1 MKTKILSFA
10 LLLLAAGLPLKTQAC
25 ETLNL
30 DEALRLAI
38 GNNKTIKQSQQEKDA
53 AWARVVQARG
63 GFLPDIS
70 ASAMYIFTHQ
80 VPYIPI
86 PAGAFGSMPGL
97 GSLPPSPL
105 NVRLDTTFE
114 YNAGFNGTWTLFAG
128 GMLYHNY
135 AAAKKMYE
143 SAEEQERAEKQE
155 VVYQVK
161 KAYYNLL
168 LASESVDVLK
178 HSIDLAAEHYRVT
191 KDRYSAGEAS
201 ELDMLNASVSLSNL
215 QPQFIGAQNNIKI
228 AGLALKN
235 ILGVEFTSDVC
246 ANPDVSL
253 PEFSKDLGYYE
264 DKAKENNYQLK
275 IINKQLSALSD
286 YKKLSLGRFSPTLAL
301 AGNYNWLS
309 NEFTGTW
316 QDIYQ
321 AELVLSIPLFNG
333 GTDVGRFKEASSNYY
348 KTVFLKSETMDN
360 IKISTEAAYSNAT
373 VAKNEITAAQEALN
387 TAEKAESI
395 AQEQYRIG
403 LATNLDVLNANLGL
417 KEAQM
422 NYIKAKYNY
431 LLALAELERIMGT
444 ASY

>member
-38 GNNKTIKQSQQEKDA
+38 GNNKTIKQSQQDKDA

-70 ASAMYIFTHQ
+70 AAGVYTFTHQ
-80 VPYIPI
+80 VPLIPI
-86 PAGAFGSMPGL
+86 PAGSFGPNF
-97 GSLPPSPL
+97 PPSAL
-105 NVRLDTTFE
+105 SARIDTTFE

-143 SAEEQERAEKQE
+143 SAEEQEQAEKQE

-178 HSIDLAAEHYRVT
+178 HSIDLASEHYRVT

-215 QPQFIGAQNNIKI
+215 QPQFIGAQNNVKI

-246 ANPDVSL
+246 ANPDVVL

-264 DKAKENNYQLK
+264 DRAKENNYQLK

-286 YKKLSLGRFSPTLAL
+286 YKKLSIGRFSPTLAL

-316 QDIYQ
+316 QSIYQ

-333 GTDVGRFKEASSNYY
+333 GTDIGRFKEASSNYY
-348 KTVFLKSETMDN
+348 KVVFLKSETMDN
-360 IKISTEAAYSNAT
+360 IKISTDSST
-373 VAKNEITAAQEALN
+373 FSMTLN
-387 TAEKAESI
+387 
-395 AQEQYRIG
+395 QPLDNWLIG
-403 LATNLDVLNANLGL
+403 
-417 KEAQM
+417 
-422 NYIKAKYNY
+422 
-431 LLALAELERIMGT
+431 
-444 ASY
+444 

>member
-38 GNNKTIKQSQQEKDA
+38 GNNKTIKQSQQDKDA

-63 GFLPDIS
+63 GFLPDVS
-70 ASAMYIFTHQ
+70 AAGVYTFTHQ
-80 VPYIPI
+80 VPLIPI
-86 PAGAFGSMPGL
+86 PAGSFGPNF
-97 GSLPPSPL
+97 PPSAL
-105 NVRLDTTFE
+105 SARIDTTFE

-143 SAEEQERAEKQE
+143 SAEEQEQAEKQE

-178 HSIDLAAEHYRVT
+178 HSIDLASEHYRVT

-215 QPQFIGAQNNIKI
+215 QPQFIGAQNNVKI

-235 ILGVEFTSDVC
+235 LLGVEFTSDVC
-246 ANPDVSL
+246 ANPDVVL

-264 DKAKENNYQLK
+264 DRAKENNYQLK
-275 IINKQLSALSD
+275 IINKQLSALND
-286 YKKLSLGRFSPTLAL
+286 YKKLSIGRFSPTLAL

-333 GTDVGRFKEASSNYY
+333 GTDIGRFKEASSNYY
-348 KTVFLKSETMDN
+348 KVVFLKSETMDN

-387 TAEKAESI
+387 TAGKAESI

>member
-38 GNNKTIKQSQQEKDA
+38 GNNKTIKQSQQDKDA

-70 ASAMYIFTHQ
+70 AAGVYTFTHQ
-80 VPYIPI
+80 VPLIPI
-86 PAGAFGSMPGL
+86 PAGSFGPNF
-97 GSLPPSPL
+97 PPSAL
-105 NVRLDTTFE
+105 SARIDTTFE

-143 SAEEQERAEKQE
+143 SAEEQEQAEKQE

-178 HSIDLAAEHYRVT
+178 HSIDLASEHYRVT

-215 QPQFIGAQNNIKI
+215 QPQFIGAQNNVKI

-246 ANPDVSL
+246 ANPDVVL

-264 DKAKENNYQLK
+264 DRAKENNYQLK

-286 YKKLSLGRFSPTLAL
+286 YKKLSIGRFSPTLAL

-316 QDIYQ
+316 QSIYQ
-321 AELVLSIPLFNG
+321 AELVLSIPLFKG
-333 GTDVGRFKEASSNYY
+333 GTDIGRFKEASSNYY
-348 KTVFLKSETMDN
+348 KVVFLKSETMDN

>member
-1 MKTKILSFA
+1 MRRYMKIKTILFVLLLFA
-10 LLLLAAGLPLKTQAC
+10 LGLPYTTRAC

-38 GNNKTIKQSQQEKDA
+38 NNNKTIKQSQQEKDA

-63 GFLPDIS
+63 GFMPEIS
-70 ASAMYIFTHQ
+70 ATGVYTFTHQ
-80 VPYIPI
+80 VPLIPI
-86 PAGAFGSMPGL
+86 PAGSFGPNF
-97 GSLPPSPL
+97 PPSAL
-105 NVRLDTTFE
+105 SARIDTTFE
-114 YNAGFNGTWTLFAG
+114 YNAGFSGTWTLFAG

-135 AAAKKMYE
+135 AAAKKLYE
-143 SAEEQERAEKQE
+143 SASEQEKSEKQE
-155 VVYQVK
+155 IVYQVK

-168 LASESVDVLK
+168 LASESVDVLQ
-178 HSIDLAAEHYRVT
+178 HSIDLATEHYRVT
-191 KDRYSAGEAS
+191 KDRYDAGESS

-215 QPQFIGAQNNIKI
+215 QPQFIATQNNVKI
-228 AGLALKN
+228 AGLALRN
-235 ILGVEFTSDVC
+235 ILGVEFTGDVC
-246 ANPDVSL
+246 ANSNVVI
-253 PEFSKDLGYYE
+253 PEFSENLKDYQ
-264 DKAKENNYQLK
+264 DQAKQNNYQLK

-286 YKKLSLGRFSPTLAL
+286 YKQLSIGRFSPTLAL

-309 NEFTGTW
+309 NEFTGAW

-333 GTDVGRFKEASSNYY
+333 GADVGKIKEANSNYY
-348 KTVFLKSETMDN
+348 KLEFLKSETMDN

-373 VAKNEITAAQEALN
+373 VSKNEIKAAQEALS

-431 LLALAELERIMGT
+431 LLAIAELERIMGT

>member
-10 LLLLAAGLPLKTQAC
+10 LLLLAAVLPLKSQAC

-38 GNNKTIKQSQQEKDA
+38 GNNKTIKQSQQDKDA

-70 ASAMYIFTHQ
+70 AAGVYTFTHQ
-80 VPYIPI
+80 VPLIPI
-86 PAGAFGSMPGL
+86 PAGSFGPNF
-97 GSLPPSPL
+97 PPSAL
-105 NVRLDTTFE
+105 SARIDTTFE

-143 SAEEQERAEKQE
+143 SAEEQEQAEKQE

-178 HSIDLAAEHYRVT
+178 HSIDLASEHYRVT

-215 QPQFIGAQNNIKI
+215 QPQFIGAQNNVKI

-235 ILGVEFTSDVC
+235 ILGVEFTSNVC
-246 ANPDVSL
+246 ANPDVVL

-264 DKAKENNYQLK
+264 DRAKENNYQLK

-286 YKKLSLGRFSPTLAL
+286 YKKLSIGRFSPTLAL

-316 QDIYQ
+316 QGIYQ

-333 GTDVGRFKEASSNYY
+333 GTDIGRFKEASSNYY
-348 KTVFLKSETMDN
+348 KVVFLKSETMDN

-373 VAKNEITAAQEALN
+373 VAKNEITAAQDALN

>member
-1 MKTKILSFA
+1 MKKKILSLA

-38 GNNKTIKQSQQEKDA
+38 GNNKTIKQSQQDKDA

-63 GFLPDIS
+63 GFLPDVS
-70 ASAMYIFTHQ
+70 AAGVYTFTHQ
-80 VPYIPI
+80 VPLIPI
-86 PAGAFGSMPGL
+86 PAGSFGPNF
-97 GSLPPSPL
+97 PPSAL
-105 NVRLDTTFE
+105 SARIDTTFE

-143 SAEEQERAEKQE
+143 SAEEQEQAEKQE

-178 HSIDLAAEHYRVT
+178 HSIDLASEHYRVT

-215 QPQFIGAQNNIKI
+215 QPQFIGAQNNVKI

-246 ANPDVSL
+246 ANPDVVL
-253 PEFSKDLGYYE
+253 PDFSKDLGYYE
-264 DKAKENNYQLK
+264 DRAKENNYQLK
-275 IINKQLSALSD
+275 IINKQLSALND
-286 YKKLSLGRFSPTLAL
+286 YKKLSIGRFSPTLAL

-333 GTDVGRFKEASSNYY
+333 GTDIGRFKEASSNYY
-348 KTVFLKSETMDN
+348 KVVFLKSETMDN

-387 TAEKAESI
+387 TAGKAESI

>member
-1 MKTKILSFA
+1 MKTKVISLA
-10 LLLLAAGLPLKTQAC
+10 LLLLVFGLPYKTQAC

-30 DEALRLAI
+30 DEALKLAI
-38 GNNKTIKQSQQEKDA
+38 NNNKDIKQVQQEKDA
-53 AWARVVQARG
+53 AWSRVVQARA
-63 GFLPDIS
+63 GFMPNIS
-70 ASAMYIFTHQ
+70 AQGIYTFSYQ
-80 VPYIPI
+80 VPLIPI
-86 PAGAFGSMPGL
+86 PAGSFGPNF
-97 GSLPPSPL
+97 PPNAL
-105 NVRLDTTFE
+105 NARIDTTFE
-114 YNAGFNGTWTLFAG
+114 YNAGFTGTWTLFAG
-128 GMLYHNY
+128 GMIYHNY
-135 AAAKKMYE
+135 SAAKKLYE
-143 SAEEQERAEKQE
+143 SASEQEKSEKQE
-155 VVYQVK
+155 IIYQVK

-191 KDRYSAGEAS
+191 KDRYDAGEAS

-215 QPQFIGAQNNIKI
+215 QPQFIAVQNNVKI
-228 AGLALKN
+228 SGLALKN

-246 ANPDVSL
+246 ANSEVVI
-253 PEFSKDLGYYE
+253 PEFSGNLQYYE
-264 DKAKENNYQLK
+264 SRAKQNNYQLK
-275 IINKQLSALSD
+275 IINKQLSALND
-286 YKKLSLGRFSPTLAL
+286 YKKVSIGRFSPTLAL

-309 NEFTGTW
+309 NEFTGSW

-321 AELVLSIPLFNG
+321 AALVLTIPLFNG
-333 GTDVGRFKEASSNYY
+333 GADVGQVKEAYSNYY
-348 KTVFLKSETMDN
+348 KLVFLKSETMDN
-360 IKISTEAAYSNAT
+360 IRISTEAAYSNAT

-431 LLALAELERIMGT
+431 LLAVAELERIMGA

>member
-38 GNNKTIKQSQQEKDA
+38 GNNKTIKQSQQDKDA

-70 ASAMYIFTHQ
+70 AAGVYTFTHQ
-80 VPYIPI
+80 VPLIPI
-86 PAGAFGSMPGL
+86 PAGSFGPNF
-97 GSLPPSPL
+97 PPSAL
-105 NVRLDTTFE
+105 SARIDTTFE

-143 SAEEQERAEKQE
+143 SAEEQEQAEKQE

-178 HSIDLAAEHYRVT
+178 HSIDLASEHYRVT

-215 QPQFIGAQNNIKI
+215 QPQFIGAQNNVKI

-235 ILGVEFTSDVC
+235 ILGVEFTSNVC
-246 ANPDVSL
+246 ANPDVVL

-264 DKAKENNYQLK
+264 DRAKENNYQLK
-275 IINKQLSALSD
+275 IINKQLAALSD
-286 YKKLSLGRFSPTLAL
+286 YKKLSIGRFSPTLAL

-316 QDIYQ
+316 QGIYQ

-333 GTDVGRFKEASSNYY
+333 GTDIGRFKEASSNYY
-348 KTVFLKSETMDN
+348 KVVFLKSETMDN

-373 VAKNEITAAQEALN
+373 VAKNEITAAQDALN

>member
-10 LLLLAAGLPLKTQAC
+10 LLLLAAGLPIRTQAC

-70 ASAMYIFTHQ
+70 AAGVYTFTHQ
-80 VPYIPI
+80 VPLIPI
-86 PAGAFGSMPGL
+86 PAGSFGPNF
-97 GSLPPSPL
+97 PPSAL
-105 NVRLDTTFE
+105 SARIDTTFE

-143 SAEEQERAEKQE
+143 SAEEQEQAEKQE

-178 HSIDLAAEHYRVT
+178 HSIDLASEHYRVT

-215 QPQFIGAQNNIKI
+215 QPQFIGAQNNVKI

-235 ILGVEFTSDVC
+235 ILGVEFTGDVC
-246 ANPDVSL
+246 ANPDVVL

-264 DKAKENNYQLK
+264 DRAKENNYQIK

-348 KTVFLKSETMDN
+348 KVVFLKSETMDN
-360 IKISTEAAYSNAT
+360 IKISTEAAYSNAA

-395 AQEQYRIG
+395 AQEQNRSG
-403 LATNLDVLNANLGL
+403 N
-417 KEAQM
+417 K
-422 NYIKAKYNY
+422 
-431 LLALAELERIMGT
+431 
-444 ASY
+444 S

>member
-38 GNNKTIKQSQQEKDA
+38 GNNKTIKQSQQDKDA

-63 GFLPDIS
+63 GFLPDVS
-70 ASAMYIFTHQ
+70 AAGVYTFTHQ
-80 VPYIPI
+80 VPLIPI
-86 PAGAFGSMPGL
+86 PAGSFGPNF
-97 GSLPPSPL
+97 PPSAL
-105 NVRLDTTFE
+105 SARIDTTFE

-143 SAEEQERAEKQE
+143 SAEEQEQAEKQE

-178 HSIDLAAEHYRVT
+178 HSIDLASEHYRVT

-215 QPQFIGAQNNIKI
+215 QPQFIGAQNNVKI

-246 ANPDVSL
+246 ANPDVVL
-253 PEFSKDLGYYE
+253 PDFSKDLGYYE
-264 DKAKENNYQLK
+264 DRAKENNYQLK
-275 IINKQLSALSD
+275 IINKQLSALND
-286 YKKLSLGRFSPTLAL
+286 YKKLSIGRFSPTLAL

-333 GTDVGRFKEASSNYY
+333 GTDIGRFKEASSNYY
-348 KTVFLKSETMDN
+348 KVVFLKSETMDN

-387 TAEKAESI
+387 TAGKAESI

>member
-38 GNNKTIKQSQQEKDA
+38 GNNKTIKQSQQDKDA

-63 GFLPDIS
+63 GFLPDVS
-70 ASAMYIFTHQ
+70 AAGVYTFTHQ
-80 VPYIPI
+80 VPLIPI
-86 PAGAFGSMPGL
+86 PAGSFGPNF
-97 GSLPPSPL
+97 PPSAL
-105 NVRLDTTFE
+105 SARIDTTFE

-143 SAEEQERAEKQE
+143 SAEEQEQAEKQE

-178 HSIDLAAEHYRVT
+178 HSIDLASEHYRVT

-215 QPQFIGAQNNIKI
+215 QPQFIGAQNNVKI

-246 ANPDVSL
+246 ANPDVVL

-264 DKAKENNYQLK
+264 DRAKENNYQLK
-275 IINKQLSALSD
+275 IINKQLSALND
-286 YKKLSLGRFSPTLAL
+286 YKKLSIGRFSPTLAL

-348 KTVFLKSETMDN
+348 KVVFLKSETMDN

-373 VAKNEITAAQEALN
+373 VAKNEITAAQEALS
-387 TAEKAESI
+387 TAGKAESI

>member
-10 LLLLAAGLPLKTQAC
+10 LLLLAAVLPLKSQAC

-38 GNNKTIKQSQQEKDA
+38 GNNKTIKQSQQDKDA

-70 ASAMYIFTHQ
+70 AAGVYTFTHQ
-80 VPYIPI
+80 VPLIPI
-86 PAGAFGSMPGL
+86 PAGSFGPNF
-97 GSLPPSPL
+97 PPSAL
-105 NVRLDTTFE
+105 SARIDTTFE

-143 SAEEQERAEKQE
+143 SAEEQEQAEKQE

-178 HSIDLAAEHYRVT
+178 HSIDLASEHYRVT

-215 QPQFIGAQNNIKI
+215 QPQFIGAQNNVKI

-235 ILGVEFTSDVC
+235 ILGVEFTSNVC
-246 ANPDVSL
+246 ANPDVVL

-264 DKAKENNYQLK
+264 DRAKENNYQLK
-275 IINKQLSALSD
+275 IINKQLAALSD
-286 YKKLSLGRFSPTLAL
+286 YKKLSIGRFSPTLAL

-316 QDIYQ
+316 QGIYQ

-333 GTDVGRFKEASSNYY
+333 GTDIGRFKEASSNYY
-348 KTVFLKSETMDN
+348 KVVFLKSETMDN

-373 VAKNEITAAQEALN
+373 VAKNEITAAQDALN

>member
-1 MKTKILSFA
+1 MKIKILTA
-10 LLLLAAGLPLKTQAC
+10 VVLLVAVGLPLSVQAC

-30 DEALRLAI
+30 DDALRLAI
-38 GNNKTIKQSQQEKDA
+38 SNNKTIKQAEQEKDA

-63 GFLPDIS
+63 GFMPDIS

-114 YNAGFNGTWTLFAG
+114 YDAGFTGTWTLFAG
-128 GMLYHNY
+128 GMIYHNY
-135 AAAKKMYE
+135 EAARNMYD
-143 SAEEQERAEKQE
+143 SAREQEQAEKQE

-168 LASESVDVLK
+168 LASESVDVLQ
-178 HSIDLAAEHYRVT
+178 HSIDLAAEHERVT
-191 KDRYSAGEAS
+191 KDRYSAGESS

-215 QPQFIGAQNNIKI
+215 QPQFIAAQNNVKI

-235 ILGVEFTSDVC
+235 ILGVELTTDVC
-246 ANPDVSL
+246 ANPDVTL
-253 PEFSKDLGYYE
+253 PQFTRDLGYYE
-264 DKAKENNYQLK
+264 SNAKENNYQIR
-275 IINKQLSALSD
+275 IINKQLTALND
-286 YKKLSLGRFSPTLAL
+286 YKKMTLGKFSPTLAL
-301 AGNYNWLS
+301 AGNYNWLN
-309 NEFTGTW
+309 NELSGPW

-333 GTDVGRFKEASSNYY
+333 GTNVGRFKEASSNYD
-348 KTVFLKSETMDN
+348 KLVFLKSQTVDN
-360 IKISTEAAYSNAT
+360 IRISTQAAYANAT
-373 VAKNEITAAQEALN
+373 VANNEIAAAQEALK

>member
-1 MKTKILSFA
+1 MKTKILSIA
-10 LLLLAAGLPLKTQAC
+10 LLLLAAGFPLKTQAC

-53 AWARVVQARG
+53 AWARVIQARG

-70 ASAMYIFTHQ
+70 AAGVYTFTHQ
-80 VPYIPI
+80 VPLIPI
-86 PAGAFGSMPGL
+86 PANSFGPNF
-97 GSLPPSPL
+97 PPSAL
-105 NVRLDTTFE
+105 SARIDTTFE
-114 YNAGFNGTWTLFAG
+114 YSAGFSGSWTLFAG

-168 LASESVDVLK
+168 LASESVDVLQ

-215 QPQFIGAQNNIKI
+215 QPQFIGAQNNVKI

-253 PEFSKDLGYYE
+253 PKFSKDLGYYE

-275 IINKQLSALSD
+275 ILNKQLSALSD

-301 AGNYNWLS
+301 AGNYDWLS

-395 AQEQYRIG
+395 AEEQYRIG

>member
-10 LLLLAAGLPLKTQAC
+10 LLLLAAVLPLKSQAC

-38 GNNKTIKQSQQEKDA
+38 GNNKTIKQSQQDKDA

-70 ASAMYIFTHQ
+70 AAGVYTFTHQ
-80 VPYIPI
+80 VPLIPI
-86 PAGAFGSMPGL
+86 PAGSFGPNF
-97 GSLPPSPL
+97 PPSAL
-105 NVRLDTTFE
+105 SARIDTTFE

-143 SAEEQERAEKQE
+143 SAEEQEQAEKQE

-178 HSIDLAAEHYRVT
+178 HSIDLASEHYRVT

-215 QPQFIGAQNNIKI
+215 QPQFIGAQNNVKI

-235 ILGVEFTSDVC
+235 ILGVEFTSNVC
-246 ANPDVSL
+246 ANPDVVL

-264 DKAKENNYQLK
+264 DRAKENKYQLK

-286 YKKLSLGRFSPTLAL
+286 YKKLSIGRFSPTLAL

-316 QDIYQ
+316 QGIYQ

-333 GTDVGRFKEASSNYY
+333 GTDIGRFKEASSNYY
-348 KTVFLKSETMDN
+348 KVVFLKSETMDN

-373 VAKNEITAAQEALN
+373 VAKNEITAAQDALN

>member
-10 LLLLAAGLPLKTQAC
+10 LLLLAAVLPLKSQAC

-38 GNNKTIKQSQQEKDA
+38 GNNKTIKQSQQDKDA

-70 ASAMYIFTHQ
+70 AAGVYTFTHQ
-80 VPYIPI
+80 VPLIPI
-86 PAGAFGSMPGL
+86 PAGSFGPNF
-97 GSLPPSPL
+97 PPSAL
-105 NVRLDTTFE
+105 SARIDTTFE

-143 SAEEQERAEKQE
+143 SAEEQEQAEKQE

-178 HSIDLAAEHYRVT
+178 HSIDLASEHYRVT

-215 QPQFIGAQNNIKI
+215 QPQFIGAQNNVKI

-235 ILGVEFTSDVC
+235 ILGVEFTSNVC
-246 ANPDVSL
+246 ANPDVVL

-264 DKAKENNYQLK
+264 DRAKENNYQLK
-275 IINKQLSALSD
+275 IINKQLAALSD
-286 YKKLSLGRFSPTLAL
+286 YKKLSIGRFSPTLAL

-316 QDIYQ
+316 QGIYQ
-321 AELVLSIPLFNG
+321 AELVLSIPLFKG
-333 GTDVGRFKEASSNYY
+333 GTDIGRFKEASSNYY
-348 KTVFLKSETMDN
+348 KVVFLKSETMDN